1 MRKHDVCRQLECQ
14 RSRDWAITAWQQWQV
29 AVERHAKLYKLN
41 ITPFNNYNK
50 KKQIVFQV

>member
-1 MRKHDVCRQLECQ
+1 MRQHDVCRQLECQ

-41 ITPFNNYNK
+41 ITPFHNYNK
-50 KKQIVFQV
+50 KTNCFQL